1 MEYFAQFFLDREK
14 DIIVDLYRDGDD
26 MKYVLRT
33 PNHKTGN
40 LISNLAKMC
49 SLPISYDT
57 NGLKIIE
64 GIVPCYIDGYGREV
78 YIFRLN
84 GTKVANIFPSGIV
97 EMKASIPAIS
107 KTLMSQTKDYQLDF
121 SKTVVK
127 TYIRKEY
134 KFSTDLHTHMN
145 ANLTPDNLIALGIV
159 HQIQYPLYYI
169 RKLNLKLNVGQ
180 QKKLSQKR
188 SLVAEQ
194 FYHSSLTGKYL
205 TRKIDDN
212 TFINF
217 ADLILNNPNDM
228 AYNISKIRTSLA
240 VLKDGQAVFTNLEK
254 VYLYRYVF
262 TKGKESQDKIDF
274 INIWYLPDED
284 LRNSV
289 MRMMNDKKNPNYKNN
304 TLFQDKLL
312 WIARQYQQN
321 GIEYAEISDTTLVK
335 ETEAAK
341 MLAQVHEVMPHI
353 YEETH
358 VMIRFLAGIRRVPLT
373 IVKDHIHAGD
383 YLNGNIRVLKAI
395 ACDPYVAGSDI
406 IGEEIN
412 DIRNMRPLINELVQ
426 IAEKDPYFTIRIHA
440 GENDSLKNNVENSI
454 LCVMKSLKEGER
466 IPDIRIGHGLYT
478 ANLKSA
484 KGKALIELIRSSGAV
499 LEFQIT
505 SNVRLNNLST
515 LEHHPLKQYLSAG
528 LPCVQ
533 GTDGGALYGTNS
545 IDEELALEKML
556 DLTPEDMM
564 HMHDSEKKVLEKGME
579 AYYKKSTKLSKRIK
593 NTSIEEW
600 FQKRIDKQPVIREVL
615 LNGDD
620 RLSSIQVLS
629 ALVAPLPEDK
639 IPVIICGGS
648 FNNDTHATKMRK
660 DEKKML
666 DLLMENGK
674 PENMFF
680 VIGNTLTGYEKY
692 VVDHN
697 NGKYHIHAIVPALI
711 KEEEQERIMKNRI
724 SVTVSTEAAE
734 MGLYK
739 SFAYEIFKRR
749 YSVLIALDGN
759 SAGVNMIQ
767 ESRNGKK
774 KCRTFVSEH
783 SRMLKDKASSLHGYI
798 TFITNPEDTSKE
810 IISRVKA
817 AWHREMIEK
826 ES

>member
-1 MEYFAQFFLDREK
+1 MEYFARFFLDREK
-14 DIIVDLYRDGDD
+14 DIIVDLYKDD
-26 MKYVLRT
+26 EDMNYILRT

-40 LISNLAKMC
+40 LITNLAKLC
-49 SLPISYDT
+49 NLPVSLDA
-57 NGLKIIE
+57 NGLRIIE
-64 GIVPCYIDGYGREV
+64 GSVPCYIDGYGRELF
-78 YIFRLN
+78 IFRLN
-84 GTKVANIFPSGIV
+84 GTKVANIFPDGTI

-121 SKTVVK
+121 AKTVVK

-134 KFSTDLHTHMN
+134 KFCTDLHTHMN

-169 RKLNLKLNVGQ
+169 RKLNLRLTVDQ

-188 SLVAEQ
+188 TLTAET

-205 TRKIDDN
+205 TRKIDDH

-228 AYNISKIRTSLA
+228 EYNISKIRTSLA

-262 TKGKESQDKIDF
+262 TKGRESDEKIDF
-274 INIWYLPDED
+274 VNVWYLPDED
-284 LRNSV
+284 LRKSV
-289 MRMMNDKKNPNYKNN
+289 MRMIEDRKNPNYKNN
-304 TLFQDKLL
+304 TIFQDKLL

-321 GIEYAEISDTTLVK
+321 GIQYAEISDTTLVK
-335 ETEAAK
+335 KNEAAK
-341 MLAQVHEVMPHI
+341 MLAQVHEVMPYI
-353 YEETH
+353 YQETH

-373 IVKDHIHAGD
+373 IVKDEIHAGD
-383 YLNGNIRVLKAI
+383 YLNENIQVLKAV

-412 DIRNMRPLINELVQ
+412 DIRNMKSLINELVQ

-440 GENDSLKNNVENSI
+440 GENDSLRDNVENAI
-454 LCVMKSLKEGER
+454 LCVMKSLKKGER

-484 KGKALIELIRSSGAV
+484 RGKELIELIRVSGAV

-515 LEHHPLKQYLSAG
+515 LEHHPLRQYLSAG

-556 DLTPEDMM
+556 NLKPEDMVRM
-564 HMHDSEKKVLEKGME
+564 HASEQKVMTKGME
-579 AYYKKSTKLSKRIK
+579 AFDKKSVQFTKKIKDKAIEDWLQRRIERQP
-593 NTSIEEW
+593 SIN
-600 FQKRIDKQPVIREVL
+600 KSLLDGDSRLNSTEVL
-615 LNGDD
+615 
-620 RLSSIQVLS
+620 SSLIT
-629 ALVAPLPEDK
+629 PLPQNG

-666 DLLMENGK
+666 DLLMEKGN

-692 VVDHN
+692 IVDHN

-711 KEEEQERIMKNRI
+711 SSEECERLLKNQI
-724 SVTVSTEAAE
+724 PVTVSIEPAE

-759 SAGVNMIQ
+759 SAGANMIQ
-767 ESRNGKK
+767 ESRNAKK

-783 SRMLKDKASSLHGYI
+783 SRVLKDKASSLHGYI
-798 TFITNPEDTSKE
+798 TFIANPENTSKE
-810 IISRVKA
+810 IISRVKD
-817 AWHREMIEK
+817 AWQRESAEK
-826 ES
+826 EW